1 MTSMHGLRS
10 QASLAS
16 KAIEVL
22 EAEKAVLAKGLREL
36 QRQGSSHEWRL
47 PRWQQR
53 LEYLSMDSKDAKGV
67 YIDSAD
73 FELSPGL
80 GPYALRFY
88 PRGVAGGDG
97 LCAVG
102 VFAAKHGGRSVDQI
116 GSNTDFHPTCICSPL
131 CWNST
136 PGSSPSLCPP
146 CRIASVEMVLRLR
159 PQKWPKWARRALA
172 PLVAKS
178 KASKMDLEAFDSETS
193 AANYTRVLSYEAQHM
208 AADGEDV
215 PLTSPRDL
223 EAEEGAE
230 GADEERAGGEALD
243 DAQNFRELM
252 AYSAQDKKAENFM
265 PIAGNMYRIQNM
277 GMFMIFAAQLLAPP
291 ACIVNNLYRMDW
303 SHWAFGVSDWMY
315 IHGSKDHG
323 ISNLSKHIES
333 IASMKITAM
342 LLKIEQDRPEYLQD
356 VKWGWLIMGRLMNC
370 MVVIECCV
378 IVYFSFVLSD
388 TPMDVLFNS
397 MAVTFLY
404 NLDDIDGEMGFLTDE
419 DWDGDELGKLYYQA
433 VAESAFRIALTTED
447 SIEKCPPMRNKYN
460 HWTYKVATPVV
471 YVMTILLPLMYIFID
486 DLHCKPYGVKE
497 TVIELKA
504 QVEDL
509 VAQIKDLQ

>member
-1 MTSMHGLRS
+1 
-10 QASLAS
+10 
-16 KAIEVL
+16 
-22 EAEKAVLAKGLREL
+22 
-36 QRQGSSHEWRL
+36 
-47 PRWQQR
+47 
-53 LEYLSMDSKDAKGV
+53 
-67 YIDSAD
+67 
-73 FELSPGL
+73 
-80 GPYALRFY
+80 
-88 PRGVAGGDG
+88 
-97 LCAVG
+97 
-102 VFAAKHGGRSVDQI
+102 
-116 GSNTDFHPTCICSPL
+116 
-131 CWNST
+131 
-136 PGSSPSLCPP
+136 
-146 CRIASVEMVLRLR
+146 MVLRLR

-265 PIAGNMYRIQNM
+265 PIAGNMYRYWGLGILEKFYSIQNM

-323 ISNLSKHIES
+323 ISNLSKHIVATIFLTMFCLNGAMIIHQES

-433 VAESAFRIALTTED
+433 VAEVMDEDGLMEKGYDPD